1 MPAAQWIDVHF
12 HAIPG
17 FYRDALTAAGRGATI
32 STGTPAWSEA
42 AAREVMDANGIA
54 TAMLSI
60 SQPGVHFGNDA
71 EARRLARRC
80 NDYFAASTAHEP
92 TRFGAFAV
100 TALPDVEGALA
111 EIAFA
116 LDQLRL
122 DGVGLLASYGEK
134 FLGDPVFD
142 PVLELL
148 DERQATVFVHPNFHP
163 ASRRIDLG
171 LPGFVVEFPFDT
183 TRAAVNLI
191 FSGALTRFPRIRFIL
206 AHAGGTL
213 PYLAPRLEAA
223 LAIDPRYVGITREQI
238 RSAMRSFWYDTA
250 LSAGPAALAA
260 LQAVADPSRVLFGS
274 DWPYAPARLVSDSV
288 AGVAA
293 HLPPHMLEAV
303 ERRNALALFPRLAKP
318 AGASR

>member
-1 MPAAQWIDVHF
+1 MPQPNRIDVHF
-12 HAIPG
+12 HAIPE
-17 FYRDALTAAGRGATI
+17 FYRNALTEAGRGATI

-42 AAREVMDANGIA
+42 AAREVMDANDIA
-54 TAMLSI
+54 TAILSI
-60 SQPGVHFGNDA
+60 SQPGVHFGDDA
-71 EARRLARRC
+71 AARRLARRC
-80 NDYFAASTAHEP
+80 NSYFAEKIAREP
-92 TRFGAFAV
+92 ARFGSFAV
-100 TALPDVEGALA
+100 TPLPEIAGALE

-116 LDQLRL
+116 LDELRL

-148 DERQATVFVHPNFHP
+148 NERHATVFVHPNFHP

-191 FSGALTRFPRIRFIL
+191 FSGAPTRFSNVRFIL

-223 LAIDPRYVGITREQI
+223 LAIDRRYVGIAPEQI
-238 RSAMRSFWYDTA
+238 RSAIRSFWYDTA
-250 LSAGPAALAA
+250 LSAGPAALLA
-260 LQAVADPSRVLFGS
+260 LQAVADPARIVFGS
-274 DWPYAPARLVSDSV
+274 DWPYAPPKLVSDSI
-288 AGVAA
+288 AGLTA
-293 HLPPHMLEAV
+293 HLSPPIRQAV
-303 ERRNALALFPRLAKP
+303 ESKNATALFPRLA
-318 AGASR
+318 AISRPQG